1 MLCSLEIITHLHI
14 VVIFGLRNRFIH
26 PNLIVQNGAV
36 LARRLLSKELDPVT
50 VLSMSPNEL
59 KVCLLFQTDGLTA
72 QEKAPK
78 EPEESKQL
86 QVKLYALSFYL
97 SGMQSD

>member
-1 MLCSLEIITHLHI
+1 MLDFFCYLILNVYFFYDFVQCEFWKV

-36 LARRLLSKELDPVT
+36 LARRLLNKELDPVT

-59 KVCLLFQTDGLTA
+59 KVCLLFQTVVLDFFD
-72 QEKAPK
+72 
-78 EPEESKQL
+78 S
-86 QVKLYALSFYL
+86 
-97 SGMQSD
+97 